1 MRHHGAGLLRASGD
15 SLLAQAVMTGNLP
28 DQLIE
33 RDKAIIDYARRLT
46 LLPASIS
53 PKDIESLRQQ
63 GLGDRA
69 ILEINLAAAY
79 MNFVNRIALGL
90 GVEAEMNLDQF
101 QR

>member
-1 MRHHGAGLLRASGD
+1 
-15 SLLAQAVMTGNLP
+15 MTGNFP
-28 DQLIE
+28 DQLLE

-53 PKDIESLRQQ
+53 PNDIESLRRQ
-63 GLGDRA
+63 GLSDRA
-69 ILEINLAAAY
+69 ILEINLTAAY

-101 QR
+101 RR